1 MIHIVLTLHE
11 RRVGWRTD
19 VHGIRDVKRTW
30 IPLIALA
37 VLTAPAVAFAADVNR
52 DTARRLA
59 DRSGFQK
66 TYLLQ
71 CRADQATPTELSDN
85 RAAIPTQMFDNFYY
99 VGLNS
104 VGAYALKT
112 SAGIIL
118 LDSLNNSRDAETVI
132 VPGLRTLGLD
142 PADIKYVVVS
152 HGHGDHYGG
161 ARWLAE
167 TYGARVIASEA
178 DWSMMEH
185 PRPVPR
191 APAALV
197 RAVANWG
204 SPPVRDIV
212 ATDGYL
218 LTLGDT
224 TIRLV
229 LTPGHT
235 PGTLSFIVPI
245 RDHGRSHTLAM
256 WGGTSIP
263 NDPTVRATYLASL
276 ERYLAITRRARVDVE
291 LSNHPF
297 VDDSLARMARLRAS
311 PRAPNPFVIGPGRY
325 ADYMGILK
333 ACTLAQATPRTR

>member
-1 MIHIVLTLHE
+1 MSDG
-11 RRVGWRTD
+11 RQGS
-19 VHGIRDVKRTW
+19 RDVKSR
-30 IPLIALA
+30 LIALTA
-37 VLTAPAVAFAADVNR
+37 LTALAVSAAPVAAVEADRDR

-66 TYLLQ
+66 TYRLQ
-71 CRADQATPTELSDN
+71 CRTDQAMPAELGDN
-85 RAAIPTQMFDNFYY
+85 RAATPTRMFDNLYY

-104 VGAYALKT
+104 VGAYALTT

-132 VPGLRTLGLD
+132 VPGLRALGLD

-178 DWSMMEH
+178 DWSLMEH
-185 PRPVPR
+185 PGAVPR
-191 APAALV
+191 APAA
-197 RAVANWG
+197 VARMAASWG
-204 SPPVRDIV
+204 QPPVRDIV
-212 ATDGYL
+212 ATDGYR

-224 TIRLV
+224 TLRLV

-235 PGTLSFIVPI
+235 PGTLSFIVPV
-245 RDHGRSHTLAM
+245 RDRGRPHMLAM

-263 NDPTVRATYLASL
+263 NDPAIRATYLASL
-276 ERYLAITRRARVDVE
+276 ERYRAITRRARVDVE

-311 PRAPNPFVIGPGRY
+311 PGSPNPFVIGPGRY

-333 ACTLAQATPRTR
+333 ACTLAQATPQAR